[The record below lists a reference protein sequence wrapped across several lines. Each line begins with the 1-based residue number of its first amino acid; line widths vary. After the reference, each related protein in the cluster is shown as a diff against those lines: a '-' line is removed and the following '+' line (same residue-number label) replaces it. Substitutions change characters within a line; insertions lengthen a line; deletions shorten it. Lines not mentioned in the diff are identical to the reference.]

1 MKEYI
6 VTKEILN
13 IRSKPSDES
22 DDTYVGQLLKG
33 DRVWL
38 DDDEIVGVVPK
49 GGESNVWKG
58 KSGSKNVVAIDGV
71 RSITYEDKKK
81 EFLNDSSMSYL
92 HNNSQNENDWKVSW
106 AHVDLEIWKNMERI

>member
-22 DDTYVGQLLKG
+22 DATYVGKLLKG

-38 DDDEIVGVVPK
+38 DDDEIIGVVPK
-49 GGESNVWKG
+49 
-58 KSGSKNVVAIDGV
+58 
-71 RSITYEDKKK
+71 
-81 EFLNDSSMSYL
+81 
-92 HNNSQNENDWKVSW
+92 
-106 AHVDLEIWKNMERI
+106 